1 MIKTEFPGFMKDD
14 TPGRARAVLN
24 IDSAGLQAYKD
35 ARAKEL
41 ALTQV
46 VEEVNGLKQDMTDI
60 KRMLEILTNGK
71 A

>member
-1 MIKTEFPGFMKDD
+1 MIKTEFPGFIKDD
-14 TPGRARAVLN
+14 TPGRAQAVLN
-24 IDSAGLQAYKD
+24 IDSVGLQAYRD

-41 ALTQV
+41 AMARV

-71 A
+71 T